1 MSNNKQPATTE
12 DTVPQELSEYPSR
25 QLEVLEMEAVREFNA
40 RIAEHGRGKNWLF
53 DHPRGHIFKAVD
65 ELFLARGQEEVGDTA
80 GMIEHKAN
88 ALNHILMGMEV
99 VQTNPE
105 YDLPDKLQATPTMST
120 AETDPEHYK
129 ELCRAMKPGL
139 LLTVN
144 EPDPMATP
152 YDEME
157 VIGVDEDSGEVSLK
171 AGPDTIYRIRHDG
184 PDGETIIE
192 EVNDDGC
199 GSRSNTVTTIEVIGI
214 A

>member
-1 MSNNKQPATTE
+1 MSNDEEPTTAE
-12 DTVPQELSEYPSR
+12 GTTPQKFPEYPSR
-25 QLEVLEMEAVREFNA
+25 QLEVLEMQAVREFNA

-65 ELFLARGQEEVGDTA
+65 ELFLARGREEADDTA

-105 YDLPDKLQATPTMST
+105 YDLPEELQATPTMST
-120 AETDPEHYK
+120 TETDPEHYE
-129 ELCRAMKPGL
+129 ELCRAMQPGL

-144 EPDPMATP
+144 ESDPTATP
-152 YDEME
+152 YGEME
-157 VIGVDEDSGEVSLK
+157 VIRVDEDSGKVSLK
-171 AGPDTIYRIRHDG
+171 ADPETFYRIRHDG
-184 PDGETIIE
+184 PDGKTIIE
-192 EVNDDGC
+192 EVDDDGY
-199 GSRSNTVTTIEVIGI
+199 GGRENTVTTIEVIGI